1 MFMKK
6 TFIKTIFRD
15 FKKNLTRLIAI
26 IAIMAL
32 GVGFLIGLLSATPDL
47 QASMDQYYD
56 ETNTYDVQLKSTIGF
71 SSMDVSSLKTEI
83 SEIEEVEGFFSMD
96 YKTRYDGLEITARR
110 VVNSFS
116 SQINKLSL
124 IEGRFPSNNREC
136 VVQNMGIFLDK
147 HPIEKQIEI
156 DHISYTIVGICNSPI
171 YYYRMQET
179 TQIGDGNLD
188 TVVYLDSAYFDEEIT
203 DIVLTIKEAKNLHS
217 FKKEYFEFIEPIK
230 KKIEDISSIHLDNR
244 MEEFYDAA
252 KVEARKKIAD
262 QYPNLPESMID
273 SILES
278 QEETIKKGVDERFSE
293 IKWYVLDR
301 KSNLSYVSFDANAS
315 KVNNVAVVF
324 PFFFFFIAALIALT
338 SVTRLVQEDR
348 SSIGTLKSLGYSN
361 LRILNK
367 YFIYAVFACLI
378 GSLGGLFLGVYGLPM
393 AIYYCYNSL
402 FIMPQGH
409 YGWYAWCVLLSSIS
423 MSVTIFVV
431 MIAVCLK
438 SLMEKPN
445 ALLVPKAPKAGKRI
459 LLERIGFIWK
469 KLKFKYKSSI
479 RNIFRFKR
487 NLIMMIVGVGGCT
500 GLMLVGLGLRESLS
514 SASTKQFEKVL
525 QYDFSLSVQKEIDL
539 DFLEDSQ
546 SIYLYKQEGK
556 LKKDTEYSINI
567 LYAEDTIVEYMDLN
581 VKDLPEN
588 SVIISSQI
596 ANNFRLRKGTK
607 FIVEVDGEEKE
618 FIVHS
623 IFENYIDNY
632 IIAKKTEDSFNT
644 VFLKLGAID
653 QKNYETIVRKVY
665 EIDGVTAVSDMKQS
679 KELYAS
685 LTEGLDLIIVVI
697 ILCSGLLAIIVI
709 YNLTNININERIK
722 EIATLKV
729 LGYQRKEVL
738 GYIYR
743 EIIMMSFLGILFGF
757 GLGPLLN
764 LFVIQKISSPG
775 QCFSANLGGLNF
787 LYSFLITIV
796 FVGIVLSLFIPKMK
810 KIKMVE
816 SLKSVE

>member
-1 MFMKK
+1 MKR
-6 TFIKTIFRD
+6 TFIKTILRD

-26 IAIMAL
+26 VAIMAL

-47 QASMDQYYD
+47 QDSMERYYD
-56 ETNTYDVQLKSTIGF
+56 ETNLYDISIKSTIGF
-71 SSMDVSSLKTEI
+71 SKDDILSLKTDVKEI
-83 SEIEEVEGFFSMD
+83 KEIEEFSSMD
-96 YKTRYDGLEITARR
+96 FKTYFEGVEITTRR
-110 VVNSFS
+110 IVNSFEA
-116 SQINKLSL
+116 KLNQLTL
-124 IEGRFPSNNREC
+124 IEGEYPKTSTEC

-147 HPIEKQIEI
+147 HPIHQQILVDGI
-156 DHISYTIVGICNSPI
+156 TYTIVGICNSPM

-188 TVVYLDSAYFDEEIT
+188 AILYLDQAFFSAPIT
-203 DIVLTIKEAKNLHS
+203 DIVITVDGAKELHS
-217 FKKEYFEFIEPIK
+217 FKKAYFEFIEPVEDKLEELSISY
-230 KKIEDISSIHLDNR
+230 IEKR
-244 MEEFYDAA
+244 MDSLYATA
-252 KVEARKKIAD
+252 KEEARKKILEVS
-262 QYPNLPESMID
+262 PNLPDSMVD
-273 SILES
+273 SILEAQS
-278 QEETIKKGVDERFSE
+278 EEIKKSVDEQFTE
-293 IKWYVLDR
+293 MKWYVLDR
-301 KSNLSYVSFDANAS
+301 KSNLSYVSFDANAN

-367 YFIYAVFACLI
+367 YFVYALFACLI
-378 GSLGGLFLGVYGLPM
+378 GSAGGLFLGVYGLPM
-393 AIYYCYNSL
+393 AIYYCYCSL

-409 YGWYAWCVLLSSIS
+409 FSWYAWCVLFSSVS
-423 MSVTIFVV
+423 MSATIFVV

-445 ALLVPKAPKAGKRI
+445 ALLVPKAPKAGRRI

-469 KLKFKYKSSI
+469 RLKFKYKSSI

-500 GLMLVGLGLRESLS
+500 GLMIVGLGLRDSLS
-514 SASTKQFEKVL
+514 SASTVQFEEVL
-525 QYDFSLSVQKEIDL
+525 KYDFSLSIQGEVKL
-539 DFLEDSQ
+539 DFLQDSE
-546 SIYLYKQEGK
+546 ITYLYKEEGK
-556 LKKDTEYSINI
+556 LKKNKEYSIDI
-567 LYAEDTIVEYMDLN
+567 LYAEDTLLDYMSLG
-581 VKDLPEN
+581 VKEIPTD
-588 SVIISSQI
+588 SVIISSQL
-596 ANNFRLRKGTK
+596 AKNFHLRKGSS
-607 FIVEVDGEEKE
+607 IVVDVNGKEKE
-618 FIVHS
+618 FKVHS
-623 IFENYIDNY
+623 VFDNY
-632 IIAKKTEDSFNT
+632 IRNYIITKRTDEKENT
-644 VFLKLGAID
+644 IFLKLGAID
-653 QKNYETIVRKVY
+653 SQNYDTIVRKVY
-665 EIDGVTAVSDMKQS
+665 EVEGVASVSDLNQT

-685 LTEGLDLIIVVI
+685 LSNGISLIIVVI

-729 LGYQRKEVL
+729 LGYQKKEVL

-743 EIIMMSFLGILFGF
+743 EIILMSIFGILFGF

-764 LFVIQKISSPG
+764 LFVIKQISSPG
-775 QCFSANLGGLNF
+775 QCFSTALGGLNY
-787 LYSFLITIV
+787 LYAFLITAV
-796 FVGIVLSLFIPKMK
+796 FVGIVLLLFIPKMK